1 MLEKKTERWPA
12 GPTELERRENELII
26 EIEAERLKD
35 FHNHPFRIKEDIEM
49 KDLMESIGR
58 FGILS
63 PLVVRPLPEGKYEIV
78 SGHRR
83 KYAALMLG
91 YRKLPV
97 IIRVMDDDE
106 AVISMVEANIHRETI
121 LPTEKAFAIKMKY
134 DAMKRTEGKT
144 KRSQNDHRP
153 KGVRTVQL
161 LGEETGDSAK
171 QIQRYLKITE
181 LIPELRDLLDAA
193 RISFN
198 PAYELA
204 FLDEKDQKK
213 VFQAIMEVNSPP
225 SLSQAQRIRKLG
237 TDRILSVRIVK
248 DILSEVKKGDIHR
261 VVFKNEQLYQFFPR
275 NYPPKKMKQD
285 ILTILKRWTDE
296 NGKLAQNWQVHFS
309 QNNTSG
315 EEKNHNEEGRTNKDV

>member
-1 MLEKKTERWPA
+1 MVEKKTERWPA
-12 GPTELERRENELII
+12 GPIDLERQENELII

-49 KDLMESIGR
+49 KELMESIGR

-134 DAMKRTEGKT
+134 DALKRAEGKK

-193 RISFN
+193 SISFN
-198 PAYELA
+198 PAYGKKNLNPQMVDSGAEKMITVPDGVDAETLMKVLGNPEMVALLSSLA
-204 FLDEKDQKK
+204 KTLNDK
-213 VFQAIMEVNSPP
+213 
-225 SLSQAQRIRKLG
+225 
-237 TDRILSVRIVK
+237 
-248 DILSEVKKGDIHR
+248 
-261 VVFKNEQLYQFFPR
+261 
-275 NYPPKKMKQD
+275 
-285 ILTILKRWTDE
+285 
-296 NGKLAQNWQVHFS
+296 
-309 QNNTSG
+309 
-315 EEKNHNEEGRTNKDV
+315 